1 MTALVATFDPVLCRQ
16 EIALT
21 ALNALTDSVTVE
33 RAVAP
38 YVQWTQV
45 RGWAVQNIA
54 GAAVTYF
61 DYEFPEGV
69 AYKYRVRE
77 FDGAGVQLASTDFA
91 LAAVAFTE
99 VWLKVPAAPFLNR
112 PVTVVDRGDITNR
125 SRAALFDIVSRT
137 NPVQVGDLRSSL
149 GYQLQLLTQ
158 TAAEERDMEYTLST
172 GDVIFLHLPA
182 AEQTIPG
189 GYFSIGDVS
198 RQSTLRRAAR
208 RVWTLPL
215 QTVAAP
221 GPDVVGSAYTWSSV
235 LAGYATWTDVMADN
249 ATWKDL
255 LARTGTPSEV
265 IVP

>member
-1 MTALVATFDPVLCRQ
+1 MTALVATFDATLCRRV
-16 EIALT
+16 IALT
-21 ALNALTDSVTVE
+21 GLNALTDSVTVE
-33 RAVAP
+33 RAVPP
-38 YVQWTQV
+38 YVQWEQV
-45 RGWAVQNIA
+45 RGWSVQNIA

-77 FDGAGVQLASTDFA
+77 FNAAGAQLASTDFA
-91 LAAVAFTE
+91 VASAAFTQ

-112 PVTVVDRGDITNR
+112 PVVVVDRGDITNR
-125 SRAALFDIVSRT
+125 SRAGLFDVVGRT

-149 GYQLQLLTQ
+149 GYQLQLLTE

-182 AEQTIPG
+182 LEQTIPG
-189 GYFSIGDVS
+189 GYFSVGDVQ
-198 RQSTLRRAAR
+198 RQSTLRRSPR

-221 GPDVVGSAYTWSSV
+221 GPDVVGSAYTWASV
-235 LAGYATWTDVMADN
+235 LTEYATWSDVMADN
-249 ATWKDL
+249 PTWADL